1 MKSKTKKIK
10 LKPNR
15 YTRRQKQKIADK
27 IYNFTD
33 KEVLEDFEKLREIG
47 CLYHKDMSTQGND
60 VVNKYTAVERLNTV
74 GKHKVNFYDVW
85 SNRNAL
91 KNEKFVKNLIKYY
104 HKTNPNYP
112 EIKVWFRISNIYYSA
127 ISIFKPLIAMDIYC
141 KYKPT
146 SILDFTMGWGGRV
159 VGACALDIPKYI
171 GVDYNKNLK
180 VPYGHFTKFL
190 KKHSKTEI
198 ELHFQDAL
206 TVDYSKMNYDMVLTS
221 PPYYNIETYGGNV
234 EKTKEIWDTEFYIPM
249 FERTFKHLKKGGH
262 YCLNIPKDVYK
273 NVALKVLGKPTT
285 KIPLV
290 KSRRFKYEDYHEFIY
305 VWHK

>member
-91 KNEKFVKNLIKYY
+91 KNEKFVKNLIEYY

-180 VPYGHFTKFL
+180 VPYGHLTKFL